1 LALSKEKKKRTG
13 KIQAKTK
20 TMKQRLIFILVLVS
34 VIVLW
39 NGECTGVFAEDVEV
53 KASIS
58 ADRIGLDDVLIYT
71 VSFKGIVNPGAPD
84 ISHFSDFNMRTNS
97 RSEEYRFINGVTSR
111 YVKYQFYLTPRR
123 MGKFRLPPVT
133 YEYEGKQYRTQTF
146 TVEVVKGSV
155 APATPRRR
163 RPGHPFIDEDLFS
176 SPFDRDRAR
185 PQQIDVRVASR
196 ASKQNVIKGEQVL
209 FTILLYTRNRIRAV
223 NMLSNQ
229 SIPGFWQEWYP
240 MGKSIEGSPQV
251 VNGKRYEV
259 FEIRKAALF
268 PTKSGIIAI
277 PSLKFEIT
285 LQGDT
290 FSLFPD
296 TRRIQR
302 TTPELTIDAS
312 DPPAGAEGLPVGR
325 FTFDVRPNK
334 RNVDINDILSLKIKI
349 TGTGNIKTI
358 NIPEFKSDNYF
369 KVYPAKISRDISYG
383 TNGVSGAVEAEI
395 PVTFKKTGLIS
406 FPSLEFN
413 YFDLDSAGANLVTL
427 KSRPFAITVTGEKE
441 KQESATTIPKTE
453 IIKKGED
460 IEFIKKGTIYNQD
473 ENYYKNRTF
482 TILLLIPFIINI
494 LLVFKLFVF
503 DRFIVDSSLMKKH
516 KLLNR
521 TIKRLRNVR
530 ERGDI
535 SPILENY
542 LKEKTGMGLSGIT
555 NQSIDQL
562 LYDYGVGDS
571 DIKTFIT
578 LKSGSESSRFSPN
591 KTYGGST
598 GRELKHDVN
607 VLIDILKRI
616 DSKIK

>member
-1 LALSKEKKKRTG
+1 MTN
-13 KIQAKTK
+13 

-39 NGECTGVFAEDVEV
+39 KGECTGAFAGDVEV

-58 ADRIGLDDVLIYT
+58 ADKIGLDDVLIYT
-71 VSFKGIVNPGAPD
+71 VSFKGIANPGAPN
-84 ISHFSDFNMRTNS
+84 ISHFSDFNIRTSS

-111 YVKYQFYLTPRR
+111 YVKYQFYLTPREIGR
-123 MGKFRLPPVT
+123 FQLPPVT
-133 YEYEGKQYRTQTF
+133 YEYEGKQYTTQTF
-146 TVEVVKGSV
+146 TVEVVKGSS
-155 APATPRRR
+155 APPATQPRSRRR
-163 RPGHPFIDEDLFS
+163 PFIDEDLF
-176 SPFDRDRAR
+176 PFPRDRDRTR
-185 PQQIDVRVASR
+185 RQQIDVRVVSR
-196 ASKQNVIKGEQVL
+196 ASKQNVMKGEQVL
-209 FTILLYTRNRIRAV
+209 FTILLYTRNRIRGV

-240 MGKSIEGSPQV
+240 MGKSIEGKSQV
-251 VNGKRYEV
+251 IDGKMYEV

-268 PTKSGIIAI
+268 PTKSGPITI

-285 LQGDT
+285 LLEDT

-302 TTPELTIDAS
+302 STPELTIDAS
-312 DPPAGAEGLPVGR
+312 EPPARAEGLPVGR

-334 RNVDINDILSLKIKI
+334 RKVDINDILTLKIKI

-369 KVYPAKISRDISYG
+369 KVYPSKISRDASYG
-383 TNGVSGAVEAEI
+383 TDGVSGVVEAEI

-406 FPSLEFN
+406 FPSLEFQ
-413 YFDLDSAGANLVTL
+413 YFDPNSAGANVVTL
-427 KSRPFAITVTGEKE
+427 DSQPFAITVTGVKE
-441 KQESATTIPKTE
+441 KQETAATIPKTE

-460 IEFIKKGTIYNQD
+460 IEFIKKGTVYNQD
-473 ENYYKNRTF
+473 KNYYKSRTF
-482 TILLLIPFIINI
+482 IILLLIPFVINF

-530 ERGDI
+530 GQGDI

-562 LYDYGVGDS
+562 LYDYGISDS
-571 DIKTFIT
+571 DIKTFIA
-578 LKSGSESSRFSPN
+578 LKSESESSRFSPN
-591 KTYGGST
+591 KTYSGTT
-598 GRELKHDVN
+598 GRELKQDVK
-607 VLIDILKRI
+607 VLINILKRI